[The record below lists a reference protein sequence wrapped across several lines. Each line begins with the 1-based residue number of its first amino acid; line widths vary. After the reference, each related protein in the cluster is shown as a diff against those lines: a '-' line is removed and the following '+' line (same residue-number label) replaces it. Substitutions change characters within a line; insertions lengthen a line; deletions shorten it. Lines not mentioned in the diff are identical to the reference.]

1 MINNDLID
9 LNNINLDLDFKD
21 IVIDY
26 IQEITDFNFNDISI
40 DFKFLDNMIIDFSFL
55 DKQIMFYAQ
64 SFFYASDTGYL

>member
-26 IQEITDFNFNDISI
+26 IQEITDFSFNDISI

-55 DKQIMFYAQ
+55 DK
-64 SFFYASDTGYL
+64 

>member
-40 DFKFLDNMIIDFSFL
+40 DFRFL
-55 DKQIMFYAQ
+55 DK
-64 SFFYASDTGYL
+64 

>member
-40 DFKFLDNMIIDFSFL
+40 DFRFL

-64 SFFYASDTGYL
+64 SFFIASDTGYL

>member
-9 LNNINLDLDFKD
+9 LNNINLDFKD

-40 DFKFLDNMIIDFSFL
+40 DFRFL
-55 DKQIMFYAQ
+55 DK
-64 SFFYASDTGYL
+64 